1 MAGMPAPAS
10 QTALREG
17 PLSSDASSSGNA
29 RSAEPALDEKG
40 SADSGSSAD
49 MEGPVADEEKAAASE
64 PAAKVEDVPP
74 DGGYGCA

>member
-1 MAGMPAPAS
+1 M
-10 QTALREG
+10 
-17 PLSSDASSSGNA
+17 
-29 RSAEPALDEKG
+29 DEKG
-40 SADSGSSAD
+40 PADSGSSAD